1 MKRNAP
7 LDVYTDFTHFVN
19 FQGNCSNAQIV
30 VYTII
35 SRKNHSATKT
45 NHIILNLSDLKVLPT
60 TNDAQLK

>member
-19 FQGNCSNAQIV
+19 FQENCSNAQIA

>member
-1 MKRNAP
+1 MHHLMYILTSHIFIYFKGTVVMQKN
-7 LDVYTDFTHFVN
+7 
-19 FQGNCSNAQIV
+19 V